1 MKDPKV
7 ISGGIATDDRGS
19 VTFVNDFDFSGV
31 KRFYQVQ
38 NHRRGFIRAWHGH
51 QKEAKYVYVPTGSA
65 LVGAVPVPDYV
76 YMDEM
81 GGDVEVIPGDKRP
94 EKFILSSKS
103 PKVLHIPAGYCNG
116 FMTLE
121 ENTIVQFFSTS
132 TLEESLGDDVRFDFD
147 KWDIWKEDY
156 R

>member
-19 VTFVNDFDFSGV
+19 VTFVNDFDFAGV

-51 QKEAKYVYVPTGSA
+51 ENEAKYVYVPYGSA
-65 LVGAVPVPDYV
+65 LIGAIPIPNFV
-76 YMDEM
+76 YMDEI
-81 GGDVEVIPGDKRP
+81 GGDVEIIPGDKRP

-103 PKVLHIPAGYCNG
+103 PKVLYIPEGYANG
-116 FMTLE
+116 FMSLE

-132 TLEESLGDDVRFDFD
+132 TLEESLGDDKRFDYD
-147 KWDIWKEDY
+147 KWNIWEEDY

>member
-1 MKDPKV
+1 MIYEGKNIIDL
-7 ISGGIATDDRGS
+7 RGNLKC
-19 VTFVNDFDFSGV
+19 VNDFNFSGI
-31 KRFYQVQ
+31 KRFYHIS
-38 NHRRGFIRAWHGH
+38 NHSKNFIRAWHGH
-51 QKEAKYVYVPTGSA
+51 EKEAKYVYVPSGSA
-65 LVGAVPVPDYV
+65 LVGAIPMPSHV

-81 GGDVEVIPGDKRP
+81 GGDVEIIPGDKSP
-94 EKFILSSKS
+94 EKFVLSSKS

-132 TLEESLGDDVRFDFD
+132 TLEDSLGDDVRFDFN
-147 KWDIWKEDY
+147 KWDIWEEDF

>member
-7 ISGGIATDDRGS
+7 ISGGIAVDDRGS

-65 LVGAVPVPDYV
+65 LVGAVPVPNYV

-147 KWDIWKEDY
+147 KWDIWEEDY